1 MTTVKS
7 DVVGMKSEVGDL
19 HSKIDRMQEMMMSWT
34 DYQKQQAQ
42 TAVRDL
48 AARRQ
53 QDVDSHLRAASTGRM
68 NTKIGGSGG
77 ATLSKPAAKGGGAI
91 VRRNKRAA
99 PVAKTTAAVP
109 SKVCVCVCV
118 QTGKVATFIFL
129 PIELLFLLCEKT
141 TKKAVR
147 ASDTCMMLSHPPR
160 CSHQSF
166 ASFLCCQM
174 SHRGKSKAQLAR
186 NVTTVTKPLCR
197 PVLVMKIVPIPP
209 LA

>member
-77 ATLSKPAAKGGGAI
+77 ATLSKGGGANAG
-91 VRRNKRAA
+91 RNKRAA

-129 PIELLFLLCEKT
+129 PVELLFLLCEKT

-160 CSHQSF
+160 CSHQS
-166 ASFLCCQM
+166 L
-174 SHRGKSKAQLAR
+174 
-186 NVTTVTKPLCR
+186 PLFYVVKCLTEESPR
-197 PVLVMKIVPIPP
+197 HS
-209 LA
+209 